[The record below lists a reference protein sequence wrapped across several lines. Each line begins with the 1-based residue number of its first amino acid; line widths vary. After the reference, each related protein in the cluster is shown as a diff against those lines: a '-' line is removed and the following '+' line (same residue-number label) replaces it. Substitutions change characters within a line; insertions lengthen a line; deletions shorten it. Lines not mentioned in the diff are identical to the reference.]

1 MTPEPDPPRWHRGGQ
16 DEAAVSS
23 ASARLAPTNAD
34 EHGGATRELS
44 RTTVVQHDEHQR
56 APTNAYDGAA
66 HRSRFARSA
75 GETPMSAGQRL
86 RASVHS

>member
-56 APTNAYDGAA
+56 APTGADDSA
-66 HRSRFARSA
+66 TRRSRFARST
-75 GETPMSAGQRL
+75 GRTPMSTHEVPW
-86 RASVHS
+86 ASAHS